1 MAGDSFV
8 STWGLSTFEDL
19 GDVLDG
25 GGPIVST
32 WNLDTFEDRVH
43 VQE

>member
-1 MAGDSFV
+1 MYSHLFIV
-8 STWGLSTFEDL
+8 STWDLTTFEDL

-32 WNLDTFEDRVH
+32 WNLVTVED
-43 VQE
+43 